1 MSEDIGLNVHTRF
14 VTPTLHSNQ
23 TPQVYQFVEPFKPD
37 KVTESAPSLNP
48 DNKNSPSRLL
58 YIIV

>member
-48 DNKNSPSRLL
+48 DYKN
-58 YIIV
+58 